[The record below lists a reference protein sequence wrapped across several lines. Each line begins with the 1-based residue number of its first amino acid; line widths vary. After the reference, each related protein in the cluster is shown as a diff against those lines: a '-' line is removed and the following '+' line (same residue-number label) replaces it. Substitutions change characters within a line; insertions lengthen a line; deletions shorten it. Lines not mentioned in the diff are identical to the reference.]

1 MQNNGFHFVRLINDG
16 ERLHC
21 NTDRKYPLEVYPFGS
36 AEIELFAYE
45 DDYWRASEKKTGLL
59 VARGLDMDEAVSEA
73 KRVIDEFG
81 KEDFVNLIRL
91 VLDNLNLGM
100 EYDYAIKSWVD
111 PKKRVIEPE
120 IPEGADE

>member
-21 NTDRKYPLEVYPFGS
+21 NTDRKYPIEVYPFGS

-45 DDYWRASEKKTGLL
+45 DEYWRVNEKKTGLL
-59 VARGLDMDEAVSEA
+59 VARGVDMDEAIKEA
-73 KRVIDEFG
+73 KRVIEAYGQEQFI
-81 KEDFVNLIRL
+81 NLIQ
-91 VLDNLNLGM
+91 VIIEKLNLGL
-100 EYDYAIKSWVD
+100 EYDYEIKYWVD
-111 PKKRVIEPE
+111 PRKKILEPE